1 MKNSKKNILIMISAA
16 VLGIMMVSNY
26 SSKNDS
32 AYKYLNASEY
42 QGAIEKRADL
52 YKEIDSLREN
62 NRSIEHQLDKYKKGD
77 LKSSKILDEMQ
88 SQINDYGLFTGL
100 KAVKGPGVIIE
111 ISDGDID
118 YNLDSKEEQM
128 RKILHDNDMALV
140 INELRKSGAEAISI
154 NNHRVV
160 PWTGVIC
167 RWAFIQYQDG
177 VMEYAPFKIYAIG
190 NKEGLKASMLDD
202 NSHLRELIFRD
213 LNVNIEESDNLEI
226 PAYTGDYDFSNVQI
240 NN

>member
-1 MKNSKKNILIMISAA
+1 MKKSKKNILILISAV

-26 SSKNDS
+26 SNDNDV
-32 AYKYLNASEY
+32 AFKYLNASEY
-42 QGAIEKRADL
+42 QGAIEKRANL
-52 YKEIDSLREN
+52 YKEIDSLRESN
-62 NRSIEHQLDKYKKGD
+62 KTIERQLNKYKKGD

-88 SQINDYGLFTGL
+88 LQIDDYELFTGF
-100 KAVKGPGVIIE
+100 KAVKGPGIIIE

-118 YNLDSKEEQM
+118 YNFDNIQEQQ

-154 NNHRVV
+154 NDHRIV

-177 VMEYAPFKIYAIG
+177 IMEYAPFKIYAIG
-190 NKEGLKASMLDD
+190 NKDGLKASMLDD
-202 NSHLRELIFRD
+202 NSHLKNLIFRD
-213 LNVNIEESDNLEI
+213 LNVDIQESDNLEI
-226 PAYTGDYDFSNVQI
+226 PAYTGDYNSNNMEI
-240 NN
+240 DN